1 MLLAWT
7 SRAAASRTRAAAGAG
22 HKSPGNGYTILEGAN
37 PTHGMFTVDDQH
49 AHFLG
54 TVSDLCLAA
63 ELGRLEV
70 ELVTTDGARAR
81 GVPTSLDGPGGEHW
95 SSGLT
100 HGGQIRLDDLA
111 VRLDEVV
118 ECTVLASSKH

>member
-1 MLLAWT
+1 
-7 SRAAASRTRAAAGAG
+7 
-22 HKSPGNGYTILEGAN
+22 
-37 PTHGMFTVDDQH
+37 MFTGDDQH

-81 GVPTSLDGPGGEHW
+81 GIPTSHDGPGDERW
-95 SSGLT
+95 SNGLT

-111 VRLDEVV
+111 VSLDEVV
-118 ECTVLASSKH
+118 KCTVLAASRH